1 MREATGAI
9 GAMRWARLALA
20 MFAVIAG
27 LSGCGSKDA
36 GGVAGAGE
44 VGGAPIHGKTLTI
57 YVSAT
62 LRGASRVSGAAVIDG
77 AQLAL
82 AQIRD
87 HIGGYRIAL
96 KVLDDATVQRGG
108 WDPGQTTVNA
118 GIAALDRTTIGYV
131 GEVNSG
137 ASAISIPPLNR
148 AGIPQ
153 VSPTSTAVGLTS
165 SGPGAFPGE
174 PQKYYPTGLRTFAR
188 VVPNDSVQAMAQ
200 VRVQLSMGCRAT
212 YVLDDGEVDG
222 ADAARSFEVA
232 AQAAGL
238 KLVGIQAF
246 PHNAT
251 SYKALAIG
259 VAQTH
264 PDCVLISADTES
276 GAVPLTEQLAA
287 TMPDVKLFGSA
298 GLAETTYADPQQGGL
313 PLWVDPRVM
322 ITAPTLGPAEY
333 PAAARAFAVAYE
345 RRFGQVEPDS
355 IFGYEAM
362 SLLLNAVE
370 RATNRGA
377 RPAVRSQVRAAL
389 FATRDRHS
397 VLGTY
402 SIDRNGDTTQ
412 RRYGVY
418 IIVAGRLTF
427 WQATAASTPG

>member
-1 MREATGAI
+1 VREATGAI

-20 MFAVIAG
+20 TVTMLVG

-36 GGVAGAGE
+36 AGAR
-44 VGGAPIHGKTLTI
+44 INGKTLTI

-62 LRGASRVSGAAVIDG
+62 LRGPSRVSGTAVVDG
-77 AQLAL
+77 ARLAL
-82 AQIRD
+82 GETGGR
-87 HIGGYRIAL
+87 IGGYRIAL
-96 KVLDDATVQRGG
+96 KVLNDATVQRRG
-108 WDPGQTTVNA
+108 WDPGQTTINA
-118 GIAALDRTTIGYV
+118 RIAVLDPTTIGYV
-131 GEVNSG
+131 GDANSG

-165 SGPGAFPGE
+165 SGPGSFPGE
-174 PQKYYPTGLRTFAR
+174 PQKYYPTGVRTFAR
-188 VVPNDSVQAMAQ
+188 VVPNDSVQATAQ
-200 VRVQLSMGCRAT
+200 VRLQQSMGCRTT

-222 ADAARSFEVA
+222 AAAARSFEVA
-232 AQAAGL
+232 AQAAGI

-246 PHNAT
+246 PRNAT
-251 SYKALAIG
+251 SYTALAMG

-298 GLAETTYADPQQGGL
+298 GLAETTYADPSQGGL
-313 PLWVDPRVM
+313 RVGVDSRVM
-322 ITAPTLGPAEY
+322 ITAPTLGPTQY
-333 PAAARAFAVAYE
+333 PAAARAFATAYE

-370 RATNRGA
+370 RATDRGTE
-377 RPAVRSQVRAAL
+377 PAVRSAVRTAL

-402 SIDRNGDTTQ
+402 SVDRNGDTTQ

-427 WQATAASTPG
+427 WQAMNT